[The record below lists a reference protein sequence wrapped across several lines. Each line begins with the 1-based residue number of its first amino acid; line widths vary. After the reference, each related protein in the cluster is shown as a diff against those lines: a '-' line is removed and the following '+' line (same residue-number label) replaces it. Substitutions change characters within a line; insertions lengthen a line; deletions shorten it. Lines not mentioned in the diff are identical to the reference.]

1 MAITKLSDSSITTGD
16 KYISMLAGNSAFIPN
31 SYESIATVTVGSPV
45 ATVSFTSIP
54 ATYTH
59 LQVRLI
65 AKSTE
70 TLYNQSDA
78 ITFYFNADTTYTNYR
93 SHWVRCSGASVS
105 ASQIQSAGYNIYSGS
120 IASGHSSQVSM
131 FGAQIIDILDYA
143 NTNKYRTVRTLDG
156 NELNSAES
164 FVGLHSGLWMSTSTV
179 SGLTFQVTNGSNFA
193 QYSQFALYGI
203 KGS

>member
-1 MAITKLSDSSITTGD
+1 MPILGTVASQFSGKPFS
-16 KYISMLAGNSAFIPN
+16 
-31 SYESIATVTVGSPV
+31 SYESISTVTVGSPV

-93 SHWVRCSGASVS
+93 SHWLRGNGASAS
-105 ASQIQSAGYNIYSGS
+105 ASQIQSSGYNIYTGT
-120 IASGHSSQVSM
+120 IASGHSSQASM

-143 NTNKYRTVRTLDG
+143 NTNKYKTVRTLDG
-156 NELNSAES
+156 DDLNSAEGL
-164 FVGLHSGLWMSTSTV
+164 VGLYSGLWMSTSAV
-179 SGLTFQVTNGSNFA
+179 SGLTFQVTNGANFA

-203 KGS
+203 KS